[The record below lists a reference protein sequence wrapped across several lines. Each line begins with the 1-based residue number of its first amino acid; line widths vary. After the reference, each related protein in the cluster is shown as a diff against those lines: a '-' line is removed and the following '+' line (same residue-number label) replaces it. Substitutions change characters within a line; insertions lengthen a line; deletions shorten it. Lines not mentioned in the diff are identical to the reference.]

1 MKLFIR
7 NMVSNRC
14 KAAVKE
20 ELNKLKLH
28 FIFVDLGEVEIMENI
43 TMDQRELLTK
53 GLRTIGLE
61 IIDDT
66 RSVIIEK
73 IKTTIIDMVH
83 NSDELIK
90 TNFSDFLS
98 EKLRYNYTYLS
109 NLFSDKSVF
118 NSTFAK
124 PIIAFIGVRIS

>member
-109 NLFSDKSVF
+109 NLFSEIHGTSE
-118 NSTFAK
+118 
-124 PIIAFIGVRIS
+124 